1 MNKRQRNSSGHPTSM
16 SEGIIIQ
23 ARLGSTRL
31 PEKVLLP
38 VGKFEQPLISYMI
51 ERLKHHLSFPIVV
64 AVPDNSRNDPL
75 YSTLKTLEIECFR
88 GPENDVLKRYYDCA
102 KHYKF
107 KTIIRLTSDCPLV
120 DPLLVKD
127 MVAAFSIGGLD
138 YLGNTTPP
146 KDGYFPD
153 GSDVEIF
160 TIDALAHAN
169 RTETDARL
177 REHVTFQFW
186 DKNDAYRSRT
196 YPGQTDNS
204 DLRYTVDN
212 IEDYHVVSDIVAA
225 LGDDGSDFRADDI
238 VAFLRANPEI
248 VMKNSQYK
256 QGDNW

>member
-1 MNKRQRNSSGHPTSM
+1 MSG
-16 SEGIIIQ
+16 GIIIQ

-38 VGKFEQPLISYMI
+38 VGKSEQPLISYMI
-51 ERLKHHLSFPIVV
+51 ERLQHHLSLPIIV

-75 YSTLKTLEIECFR
+75 YSALKTLELECFC
-88 GPENDVLKRYYDCA
+88 GPEDDVLKRYYDCA
-102 KHYKF
+102 THYKF
-107 KTIIRLTSDCPLV
+107 QTIIRLTSDCPLV
-120 DPLLVKD
+120 DPLLVID
-127 MVAAFSIGGLD
+127 MLSAFSAGDLD

-146 KDGYFPD
+146 EDSYFPD

-160 TIDALAHAN
+160 TADALAHAH

-186 DKNDAYRSRT
+186 DPSDAYRSRT

-212 IEDYHVVSDIVAA
+212 IEDYHVVSDIIAA
-225 LGDDGSDFRADDI
+225 LGGNGSDFRGDDI

-248 VMKNSQYK
+248 IMKNNQYK
-256 QGDNW
+256 PGDNW